1 MNPIGL
7 IFGVSVAIGIP
18 LGMLKIAI
26 WYSDKINDKGN
37 K

>member
-1 MNPIGL
+1 MHNIPYL
-7 IFGVSVAIGIP
+7 IFGLIVAIVLP

-26 WYSDKINDKGN
+26 WYSDKINKY